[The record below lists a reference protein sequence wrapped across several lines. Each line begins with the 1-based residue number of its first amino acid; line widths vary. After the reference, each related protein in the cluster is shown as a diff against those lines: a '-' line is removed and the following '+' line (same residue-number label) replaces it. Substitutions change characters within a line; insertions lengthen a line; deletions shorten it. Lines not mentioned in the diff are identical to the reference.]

1 MATNIEI
8 KASVKDFDQL
18 KKQVEQLSDTPV
30 EAIPQQ
36 DTFFHTPKG
45 RLKLRVLTPDHGQL
59 IYYEREDTSGPKVSN
74 YFIYPTTDPKSLA
87 AVLAGAL
94 GVRGVVRKQRWL
106 YMVGNTRIHLDQVEG
121 LGTFLEFEVMLREE
135 QTPAEGEA
143 IAAELMSK
151 LGVEE
156 ADLVEGAYIDLLE
169 ERALKG

>member
-8 KASVKDFDQL
+8 KANVKDFDRL

-30 EAIPQQ
+30 EAISQQ

-45 RLKLRVLTPDHGQL
+45 RLKLRALTPDRGQL
-59 IYYEREDTSGPKVSN
+59 IYYEREDMSGPKVSN
-74 YFIYPTTDPKSLA
+74 YFIYPTADPKSLA
-87 AVLAGAL
+87 AVLAAAL

-106 YMVGNTRIHLDQVEG
+106 YLVGNTRIHLDQVEG
-121 LGTFLEFEVMLREE
+121 LGTFLEFEVMLHEE

-143 IAAELMSK
+143 IAAELMRK

-169 ERALKG
+169 ERVLKG

>member
-8 KASVKDFDQL
+8 KARAKDFDQL
-18 KKQVEQLSDTPV
+18 REQVEQLSDTPV

-45 RLKLRVLTPDHGQL
+45 RLKLRALTPNHGQL

-74 YFIYPTTDPKSLA
+74 YFIYPTTDPKSLET
-87 AVLAGAL
+87 VLAAAL

-106 YMVGNTRIHLDQVEG
+106 YMVGNTRIHLDQVED
-121 LGTFLEFEVMLREE
+121 LGNFLEFEVMLRED
-135 QTPAEGEA
+135 QSPAEGEI
-143 IAAELMSK
+143 IASELMRK

-156 ADLVEGAYIDLLE
+156 ADLVQGAYIDLLE
-169 ERALKG
+169 GRPLKG